1 MRQKILTEKQEL
13 LISHL
18 PEEIQKNFYL
28 TGGTALS
35 AFYLG
40 HRLSEDIDFFTDA
53 EEKMAPIE
61 FLTGIIRS
69 LPSLDHL
76 HFERLFDRRIFVA
89 TFQDNQVLKVEF
101 TSYPFKSLEDRL
113 KIGKLTVDSLL
124 NLVTGKLFAM
134 ADRFDPKDFVDLYF
148 VLKKKGLKLENL
160 VKLTEERFEVKGLEF
175 VIPERL
181 LLVDRI
187 APKDLPVMVEKM
199 NLDEMRGYFL
209 QEAKRLVKLLREGQI
224 DQSIL

>member
-1 MRQKILTEKQEL
+1 LLAVRKKILTEKQEL

-18 PEEIQKNFYL
+18 PEEIQTNFYL

-40 HRLSEDIDFFTDA
+40 HRFSEDMDFFTDA

-69 LPSLDHL
+69 LPALDHL

-89 TFQDNQVLKVEF
+89 TFQDNQILKVEF

-113 KIGKLTVDSLL
+113 RVGKLSVDSLL

-148 VLKKKGLKLENL
+148 VLKKKGLTLENL
-160 VKLTEERFEVKGLEF
+160 LKLTEERFDVKGLEF

-181 LLVDRI
+181 LLIDRI

-199 NLDEMRGYFL
+199 DLDEMKGYYL
-209 QEAKRLVKLLREGQI
+209 QEATRLVKLRRGR
-224 DQSIL
+224 

>member
-1 MRQKILTEKQEL
+1 LLAVRKKILTEKQEL

-18 PEEIQKNFYL
+18 PEEIQTNFYL

-40 HRLSEDIDFFTDA
+40 HRLSEDMDFFTET

-61 FLTGIIRS
+61 FLTGIMRS

-89 TFQDNQVLKVEF
+89 TFKDNQILKVEF
-101 TSYPFKSLEDRL
+101 TCYPFKSLEDRL
-113 KIGKLTVDSLL
+113 RVGKLSVDSLL

-148 VLKKKGLKLENL
+148 VLKKKSLKLENL
-160 VKLTEERFEVKGLEF
+160 VKMTEERFDIKGLGF

-187 APKDLPVMVEKM
+187 TLKDLPVMVEKM
-199 NLDEMRGYFL
+199 DLDEMKGYYL
-209 QEAKRLVKLLREGQI
+209 HEATRLVKLRRGR
-224 DQSIL
+224 

>member
-1 MRQKILTEKQEL
+1 VRKKILTEKQEL

-18 PEEIQKNFYL
+18 PEEIQTNFYL

-40 HRLSEDIDFFTDA
+40 HRLSEDMDFFTET

-61 FLTGIIRS
+61 FLTGIMRS

-89 TFQDNQVLKVEF
+89 TFKDNQILKVEF
-101 TSYPFKSLEDRL
+101 TFYPFKSLEDRL
-113 KIGKLTVDSLL
+113 RVGKLIVDSLL

-148 VLKKKGLKLENL
+148 VLKKKSLKLENL
-160 VKLTEERFEVKGLEF
+160 VKMTEERFDIKGLGF

-181 LLVDRI
+181 LLVERI
-187 APKDLPVMVEKM
+187 TLKDLPVMVEKM
-199 NLDEMRGYFL
+199 DLDEMKGYYL
-209 QEAKRLVKLLREGQI
+209 REATRLVKLRRGR
-224 DQSIL
+224 

>member
-1 MRQKILTEKQEL
+1 MRKKILTEKQEL

-18 PEEIQKNFYL
+18 PEEIQTNFYL

-40 HRLSEDIDFFTDA
+40 HRLSEDMDFFTDT

-89 TFQDNQVLKVEF
+89 TFKDNQILKVEF
-101 TSYPFKSLEDRL
+101 TCYPFKSLEDRL
-113 KIGKLTVDSLL
+113 RVGKLSVDSLL

-148 VLKKKGLKLENL
+148 VLKIKPEIGKPGQNDGG
-160 VKLTEERFEVKGLEF
+160 EVRHQGSGVCHPGE
-175 VIPERL
+175 
-181 LLVDRI
+181 
-187 APKDLPVMVEKM
+187 APA
-199 NLDEMRGYFL
+199 G
-209 QEAKRLVKLLREGQI
+209 
-224 DQSIL
+224 

>member
-1 MRQKILTEKQEL
+1 VRQKILTEKQEL

-18 PEEIQKNFYL
+18 PEEIRKNFYL

-40 HRLSEDIDFFTDA
+40 HRLSEDMDFFTDA

-61 FLTGIIRS
+61 FLAGILRS
-69 LPSLDHL
+69 LPSLDQL

-89 TFQDNQVLKVEF
+89 TFQDNQILKVEF
-101 TSYPFKSLEDRL
+101 TSYPFKSIEDRL
-113 KIGKLTVDSLL
+113 MVGNLIVDSLL

-160 VKLTEERFEVKGLEF
+160 VKLTEERFGIKGLEF

-187 APKDLPVMVEKM
+187 APKELPVMVENM
-199 NLDEMRGYFL
+199 DLDEMKEYY
-209 QEAKRLVKLLREGQI
+209 LREATG
-224 DQSIL
+224 LVRLRRGR

>member
-1 MRQKILTEKQEL
+1 MPQKILTEKQEL

-18 PEEIQKNFYL
+18 PEEIRKNFYL
-28 TGGTALS
+28 AGGTALS

-40 HRLSEDIDFFTDA
+40 HRLSEDMDFFTDA

-89 TFQDNQVLKVEF
+89 TFKDNQILKVEF
-101 TSYPFKSLEDRL
+101 TSYPFKSLDDRL
-113 KIGKLTVDSLL
+113 RVGKLVVDSLL
-124 NLVTGKLFAM
+124 NLITGKLFAM
-134 ADRFDPKDFVDLYF
+134 ADRLDPKDFVDLYF
-148 VLKKKGLKLENL
+148 VLKNKGLKLEIL
-160 VKLTEERFEVKGLEF
+160 VKLTEERFDVKGLEF
-175 VIPERL
+175 VIPERI

-187 APKDLPVMVEKM
+187 APRDLPVMVEKLD
-199 NLDEMRGYFL
+199 LDEMKGYYL
-209 QEAKRLVKLLREGQI
+209 QEATRLVKLRRGK
-224 DQSIL
+224 

>member
-1 MRQKILTEKQEL
+1 MRKKILTEKQEL

-18 PEEIQKNFYL
+18 PEEIQTNFYL

-40 HRLSEDIDFFTDA
+40 HRLSEDMDFFTDA

-89 TFQDNQVLKVEF
+89 TFKDNQILKVEF
-101 TSYPFKSLEDRL
+101 TSYPFKSLDDRL
-113 KIGKLTVDSLL
+113 RVGKLVVDSLL
-124 NLVTGKLFAM
+124 NLITGKLFAM
-134 ADRFDPKDFVDLYF
+134 ADRLDPKDFVDLYF
-148 VLKKKGLKLENL
+148 VLKNKGLKLEIL
-160 VKLTEERFEVKGLEF
+160 VKLTEERFDVKGLEF
-175 VIPERL
+175 VIPERI

-187 APKDLPVMVEKM
+187 APRDLPVMVEKLD
-199 NLDEMRGYFL
+199 LDEMKGYYL
-209 QEAKRLVKLLREGQI
+209 QEATRLVKLRRGK
-224 DQSIL
+224 

>member
-1 MRQKILTEKQEL
+1 VRQKIFTEKQEL

-18 PEEIQKNFYL
+18 PEEILKNFYL

-40 HRLSEDIDFFTDA
+40 HRLSEDMDFFTDA

-89 TFQDNQVLKVEF
+89 TFKDNQILKVEF
-101 TSYPFKSLEDRL
+101 TSYPFKSIEDR
-113 KIGKLTVDSLL
+113 ITVGKLSVDSLL

-148 VLKKKGLKLENL
+148 VLKKKGLKLESL
-160 VKLTEERFEVKGLEF
+160 VKLTEERFEIKGLEF
-175 VIPERL
+175 VIPERIL
-181 LLVDRI
+181 LIDRI
-187 APKDLPVMVEKM
+187 APKELPVMVEKVD
-199 NLDEMRGYFL
+199 LDEMKGYFL
-209 QEAKRLVKLLREGQI
+209 QEATRLVDLRRGR
-224 DQSIL
+224 

>member
-1 MRQKILTEKQEL
+1 VPNKILTEKQEL

-18 PEEIQKNFYL
+18 PDEIQTNFYL

-40 HRLSEDIDFFTDA
+40 HRLSEDMDFFTDA

-61 FLTGIIRS
+61 FLTGIIKR
-69 LPSLDHL
+69 LPALEHV

-89 TFQDNQVLKVEF
+89 TFKDSQILKVEF

-113 KIGKLTVDSLL
+113 MIGKLRVDSLL
-124 NLVTGKLFAM
+124 NIMTGKLFAM
-134 ADRFDPKDFVDLYF
+134 ADRLDPKDFVDLYF
-148 VLKKKGLKLENL
+148 VLKSKDLKLENL
-160 VKLTEERFEVKGLEF
+160 VKMSGERFDIKGLDF

-181 LLVDRI
+181 LLAKRI
-187 APKDLPVMVEKM
+187 TPKDLPVMVERID
-199 NLDEMRGYFL
+199 LDEMKRYFL
-209 QEAKRLVKLLREGQI
+209 EQASQLIKLRRG
-224 DQSIL
+224 S

>member
-1 MRQKILTEKQEL
+1 M
-13 LISHL
+13 
-18 PEEIQKNFYL
+18 
-28 TGGTALS
+28 
-35 AFYLG
+35 
-40 HRLSEDIDFFTDA
+40 DFFTET

-61 FLTGIIRS
+61 FLTGIMRS

-89 TFQDNQVLKVEF
+89 TFKNNQILKVEF
-101 TSYPFKSLEDRL
+101 TCYPFKSLEDRL
-113 KIGKLTVDSLL
+113 RVGKLSVDSLL

-148 VLKKKGLKLENL
+148 VLKKKSLKLENL
-160 VKLTEERFEVKGLEF
+160 VKMTEERFDIKGLGF

-187 APKDLPVMVEKM
+187 TLKDLPVMVEKM
-199 NLDEMRGYFL
+199 DLDEMKGYYL
-209 QEAKRLVKLLREGQI
+209 QEATRLVKLRRGR
-224 DQSIL
+224 

>member
-1 MRQKILTEKQEL
+1 MRKKILTEKQEL
-13 LISHL
+13 LVSHL
-18 PEEIQKNFYL
+18 PEEIQTNFYL

-40 HRLSEDIDFFTDA
+40 HRLSEDMDFFTDT

-69 LPSLDHL
+69 LPSLDQL

-89 TFQDNQVLKVEF
+89 TFKDNQILKVEF
-101 TSYPFKSLEDRL
+101 TFYPFKSLEDRL
-113 KIGKLTVDSLL
+113 RVGKLSVDSLL

-148 VLKKKGLKLENL
+148 VLKKKSLKLENL
-160 VKLTEERFEVKGLEF
+160 VKMTEERFDIKGLGF

-187 APKDLPVMVEKM
+187 TLKDLPVMVEKM
-199 NLDEMRGYFL
+199 DLDEMKGYYL
-209 QEAKRLVKLLREGQI
+209 QEATRLVKLRR
-224 DQSIL
+224 DR

>member
-1 MRQKILTEKQEL
+1 VRKKILTEKQEL

-18 PEEIQKNFYL
+18 PEEIQTNFYL

-40 HRLSEDIDFFTDA
+40 HRLSEDMDFFTDA

-89 TFQDNQVLKVEF
+89 TFKDNQILKVEF
-101 TSYPFKSLEDRL
+101 TSYPFKSLDDRL
-113 KIGKLTVDSLL
+113 RVGKLVVDSLL
-124 NLVTGKLFAM
+124 NLITGKLFAM

-148 VLKKKGLKLENL
+148 VLKNKGLKLEIL
-160 VKLTEERFEVKGLEF
+160 IKLTEERFDVKGLEF
-175 VIPERL
+175 VIPERI

-187 APKDLPVMVEKM
+187 AAKDLPVMVEKM
-199 NLDEMRGYFL
+199 DLGEMKDYYR
-209 QEAKRLVKLLREGQI
+209 QEASRLVKQRRGR
-224 DQSIL
+224 

>member
-1 MRQKILTEKQEL
+1 
-13 LISHL
+13 L
-18 PEEIQKNFYL
+18 PEEIQTNFYL

-40 HRLSEDIDFFTDA
+40 HRLSEDMDFFTDA

-89 TFQDNQVLKVEF
+89 TFKDNQILKVEF
-101 TSYPFKSLEDRL
+101 TSYPFKSLDDRL
-113 KIGKLTVDSLL
+113 RVGKLVVDSLL
-124 NLVTGKLFAM
+124 NLITGKLFAM
-134 ADRFDPKDFVDLYF
+134 ADRLDPKDFVDLYF
-148 VLKKKGLKLENL
+148 VLKNKGLKLEIL
-160 VKLTEERFEVKGLEF
+160 VKLTEERFDVKGLEF
-175 VIPERL
+175 VIPERI

-187 APKDLPVMVEKM
+187 APRDLPVMVEKLD
-199 NLDEMRGYFL
+199 LDEMKGYYL
-209 QEAKRLVKLLREGQI
+209 QEATRLVKLRRGK
-224 DQSIL
+224 

>member
-1 MRQKILTEKQEL
+1 MRKKILTEKQEL

-18 PEEIQKNFYL
+18 PEEIQTNFYL

-40 HRLSEDIDFFTDA
+40 HRLSEDMDFFTDA

-89 TFQDNQVLKVEF
+89 TFKDNQILKVEF
-101 TSYPFKSLEDRL
+101 TSYPFKSLDDRL
-113 KIGKLTVDSLL
+113 RVGKLVVDSLL
-124 NLVTGKLFAM
+124 NLITGKLFAM

-148 VLKKKGLKLENL
+148 VLKNKGLKLEIL
-160 VKLTEERFEVKGLEF
+160 IKLTEERFDVKGLEF
-175 VIPERL
+175 VIPERI

-187 APKDLPVMVEKM
+187 APRDLPVMVEKLD
-199 NLDEMRGYFL
+199 LDEMKGYYL
-209 QEAKRLVKLLREGQI
+209 QEATRLVKLRRGK
-224 DQSIL
+224 

>member
-1 MRQKILTEKQEL
+1 VRNKILNEKQEL

-18 PEEIQKNFYL
+18 PEEIQENFYL

-40 HRLSEDIDFFTDA
+40 HRLSEDMDFFTDA

-61 FLTGIIRS
+61 FLTGVIKS
-69 LPSLDHL
+69 LPSVDHL

-89 TFQDNQVLKVEF
+89 TFKDNQVLKVEF
-101 TSYPFKSLEDRL
+101 TSYPFKSLEDRF
-113 KIGKLTVDSLL
+113 KVGKLCVDSLT

-148 VLKKKGLKLENL
+148 VLKEKGLKLEKL
-160 VKLTEERFEVKGLEF
+160 IRLTEERFEMKGLEF

-181 LLVDRI
+181 LLVERI
-187 APKDLPVMVEKM
+187 APKDLPVMIEKID
-199 NLDEMRGYFL
+199 LDEMKGHFL
-209 QEAKRLVKLLREGQI
+209 KQATRLVKLRRAR
-224 DQSIL
+224 

>member
-1 MRQKILTEKQEL
+1 MRKKILTEKQEL

-18 PEEIQKNFYL
+18 PEEIQTNFYL

-40 HRLSEDIDFFTDA
+40 HRLSEDMDFFTDA

-89 TFQDNQVLKVEF
+89 TFKDNQIIKVEF
-101 TSYPFKSLEDRL
+101 TSYPFKSLDDRL
-113 KIGKLTVDSLL
+113 RVGKLVVDSLL
-124 NLVTGKLFAM
+124 NLITGKLFAM
-134 ADRFDPKDFVDLYF
+134 ADRLDPKDFVDLYF
-148 VLKKKGLKLENL
+148 VLKNKGLKLEIL
-160 VKLTEERFEVKGLEF
+160 IKLTEERFDVKGLEF
-175 VIPERL
+175 VIPERI

-187 APKDLPVMVEKM
+187 APRDLPVMVEKLD
-199 NLDEMRGYFL
+199 LDEMKGYYL
-209 QEAKRLVKLLREGQI
+209 QEATRLVKLRRGK
-224 DQSIL
+224 